1 MLRHLLGVL
10 LALPLV
16 GCVVPTDPM
25 RFASRGP
32 TMGTQVTAAGH
43 ALAAGERI
51 ALVIQE
57 TQLDP
62 ARLQRCIADGM
73 RTRLP
78 TPGPTVVSLEPEA
91 AARLAAALPTD
102 LDAPLP
108 EEVRGAGAEWAV
120 VVRDA
125 SRRVATPEGGIGGH
139 GGSSGGVFGGYI
151 GERVD
156 YALSLEGVILDLRAG
171 RRLGRATAWY
181 GAQGGGGIA
190 AGIAGAAGGSVGIV
204 VPFVLPII
212 RLPAGTSALTICNA
226 FGRSLG
232 EALVAATAPAPV
244 TPAAVP

>member
-1 MLRHLLGVL
+1 
-10 LALPLV
+10 
-16 GCVVPTDPM
+16 
-25 RFASRGP
+25 
-32 TMGTQVTAAGH
+32 MGAQVTAAGQ

-51 ALVIQE
+51 ALVIRD

-78 TPGPTVVSLEPEA
+78 TPGPTVVSLEPDA
-91 AARLAAALPTD
+91 AARLAEALPTD

-108 EEVRGAGAEWAV
+108 EEMSGAGVEWAV

-125 SRRVATPEGGIGGH
+125 SRRMATPEGGIGGH
-139 GGSSGGVFGGYI
+139 GTGSGAMLGGYI

-156 YALSLEGVILDLRAG
+156 YALSLEAAILDLRAR

-190 AGIAGAAGGSVGIV
+190 AGIIGGGGFAM
-204 VPFVLPII
+204 PFVLPII
-212 RLPAGTSALTICNA
+212 RLPAGTSALAICNA

-232 EALVAATAPAPV
+232 EALVAAAGSAPVAPAAAAL
-244 TPAAVP
+244 PAQAGP

>member
-32 TMGTQVTAAGH
+32 MMGTQVTAAGH

-108 EEVRGAGAEWAV
+108 EEMRNAGVEWAV

-139 GGSSGGVFGGYI
+139 GGSSGGMFGGYI

-156 YALSLEGVILDLRAG
+156 YALSLEGVILDLRTG

-181 GAQGGGGIA
+181 GAQGGGGVA
-190 AGIAGAAGGSVGIV
+190 AGIIGGGGIAL
-204 VPFVLPII
+204 PFVLPII

>member
-1 MLRHLLGVL
+1 MLRPLLGLL
-10 LALPLV
+10 LALLLA
-16 GCVVPTDPM
+16 GCVVPVDPM
-25 RFASRGP
+25 RLAARGP
-32 TMGTQVTAAGH
+32 TVGAQMTAAGH

-62 ARLQRCIADGM
+62 QRLQRCIADGM

-102 LDAPLP
+102 FDAPLP
-108 EEVRGAGAEWAV
+108 EEMTGAGVEWAV

-139 GGSSGGVFGGYI
+139 GGSSGGMFGGYI

-156 YALSLEGVILDLRAG
+156 YALSLEATILDLRVP

-190 AGIAGAAGGSVGIV
+190 AGIIGGGGFAL
-204 VPFVLPII
+204 PFVLPII
-212 RLPAGTSALTICNA
+212 RLPGGTGALAICNA

-232 EALVAATAPAPV
+232 DALVAATTPQTPA
-244 TPAAVP
+244 TPAAAP